1 MMNDLFETCET
12 AKVTLKY
19 INSDK
24 RIDDRDWER
33 NEIREA
39 HKQFFEEKDAY
50 LNKLIAKVYGSLEN
64 YTKIESGKYKDIDN
78 QAQLSHT
85 LSIHDYFLIKQNDYR
100 LFQGHKYQQI
110 NDEADSIYESQP
122 IKPHEDT
129 SYEQLEGHSH
139 YTCKKFAE
147 NYYEMDCN
155 AKLAYLLKIKQ
166 RFQDIHGYDIEVDDA
181 YEYYTSI
188 ITIQNQIAIAK
199 RDRYWAIFNDMWE
212 ERDKEIEKIEEM
224 QLRKEIIALEE
235 KEVAELNEKKF
246 ILEDTFGASEIEI
259 DSVKRKIN
267 DLTYDLDILKDKQK
281 HDEDLYEYRLK
292 IIRDYT
298 REMDNYIEKISNAK
312 IRIHPEDDYRLSWT
326 NRTVVEMYKEYVNR
340 HYSTQKYKELYA
352 KSDVYMD
359 VAISKQMCE
368 ANGLSVEYANR

>member
-1 MMNDLFETCET
+1 MHDLFETCET
-12 AKVTLKY
+12 AKVTIKY

-33 NEIREA
+33 NEISEA
-39 HKQFFEEKDAY
+39 NKQFFEERDAY
-50 LNKLIAKVYGSLEN
+50 LNKLITKVYGSLEN
-64 YTKIESGKYKDIDN
+64 YNKIESGKYKDIDN
-78 QAQLSHT
+78 QAKLSHI
-85 LSIHDYFLIKQNDYR
+85 LSIHDYFLIKQNDYK
-100 LFQGHKYQQI
+100 LFQDHEYQQI
-110 NDEADSIYESQP
+110 NDEADNIYESQP
-122 IKPHEDT
+122 IKPYEDT
-129 SYEQLEGHSH
+129 SYEQLEGHSL
-139 YTCKKFAE
+139 YTCRKFAE
-147 NYYEMDCN
+147 NYYKMDCN

-235 KEVAELNEKKF
+235 KELAELNEKKF
-246 ILEDTFGASEIEI
+246 ILEDTFGTCEFEI
-259 DSVKRKIN
+259 DPIKRKIN
-267 DLTYDLDILKDKQK
+267 DLTYDLAILKNEQK
-281 HDEDLYEYRLK
+281 RDEDLYEYRLK

-312 IRIHPEDDYRLSWT
+312 IRIHPEDDYRLSWA
-326 NRTVVEMYKEYVNR
+326 NRTVVEMYKEHINH
-340 HYSTQKYKELYA
+340 HYSTQKYKKLYA
-352 KSDVYMD
+352 KRDVYMD
-359 VAISKQMCE
+359 VSISKQMCE
-368 ANGLSVEYANR
+368 ANGLSVKYANC

>member
-1 MMNDLFETCET
+1 MNDLFETCET

-50 LNKLIAKVYGSLEN
+50 LNKFIAKVYGSLEN

>member
-1 MMNDLFETCET
+1 M
-12 AKVTLKY
+12 
-19 INSDK
+19 
-24 RIDDRDWER
+24 
-33 NEIREA
+33 
-39 HKQFFEEKDAY
+39 
-50 LNKLIAKVYGSLEN
+50 
-64 YTKIESGKYKDIDN
+64 
-78 QAQLSHT
+78 SHT

-100 LFQGHKYQQI
+100 LFQDHKYQRI

-122 IKPHEDT
+122 IKPYEDT

-139 YTCKKFAE
+139 YTCKEFAKR
-147 NYYEMDCN
+147 YYETDCN

-199 RDRYWAIFNDMWE
+199 RDRYWAIFNDMWD

-312 IRIHPEDDYRLSWT
+312 IRIHPEDDNRLSWT
-326 NRTVVEMYKEYVNR
+326 NRTVVEMYKEHVNR
-340 HYSTQKYKELYA
+340 HYSEQKRKELYA
-352 KSDVYMD
+352 KSDIYMD
-359 VAISKQMCE
+359 VSISKQMCE
-368 ANGLSVEYANR
+368 ANGLSVEYANC

>member
-1 MMNDLFETCET
+1 MNDLFETCET

-359 VAISKQMCE
+359 VSVSKQMCE

>member
-1 MMNDLFETCET
+1 MNDLFETCET
-12 AKVTLKY
+12 AKVTIKY
-19 INSDK
+19 INSDE
-24 RIDDRDWER
+24 RIDDRDWEH

-122 IKPHEDT
+122 IKPYEDT

-368 ANGLSVEYANR
+368 ANGLSVEYVNR

>member
-1 MMNDLFETCET
+1 MNDLFETCET

-33 NEIREA
+33 DEIRKA
-39 HKQFFEEKDAY
+39 YKQFFEERDAY
-50 LNKLIAKVYGSLEN
+50 LNKLITKVYGSLEN
-64 YTKIESGKYKDIDN
+64 YIKIESGKYKDIDN
-78 QAQLSHT
+78 QAKLSHT

-100 LFQGHKYQQI
+100 LFQDHKYQRI

-122 IKPHEDT
+122 IKPYEDT
-129 SYEQLEGHSH
+129 SYEQLEGHSL
-139 YTCKKFAE
+139 YICRKFAE
-147 NYYEMDCN
+147 NYYEVDCN

-224 QLRKEIIALEE
+224 QLCKEIIALEE

-326 NRTVVEMYKEYVNR
+326 NRTVVEMYKEHVKH
-340 HYSTQKYKELYA
+340 HYSEQKRKELYA
-352 KSDVYMD
+352 KSDIYMD
-359 VAISKQMCE
+359 VSISKQMCE
-368 ANGLSVEYANR
+368 ANGLSVEYANC

>member
-1 MMNDLFETCET
+1 MNDLFETCET

-19 INSDK
+19 INSDE
-24 RIDDRDWER
+24 RIDDRDWEH

-312 IRIHPEDDYRLSWT
+312 IRIHPKDDYRLSWT

-359 VAISKQMCE
+359 VAISKQTCE
-368 ANGLSVEYANR
+368 ANGLSVKYANC

>member
-1 MMNDLFETCET
+1 M
-12 AKVTLKY
+12 
-19 INSDK
+19 
-24 RIDDRDWER
+24 
-33 NEIREA
+33 
-39 HKQFFEEKDAY
+39 
-50 LNKLIAKVYGSLEN
+50 
-64 YTKIESGKYKDIDN
+64 
-78 QAQLSHT
+78 SHA

-100 LFQGHKYQQI
+100 LFQDHKYQRI

-181 YEYYTSI
+181 YEYYVSALI
-188 ITIQNQIAIAK
+188 IQNQIAIAK

-235 KEVAELNEKKF
+235 KELAELNEKKF
-246 ILEDTFGASEIEI
+246 ILEDTFGTCEFEIAPI
-259 DSVKRKIN
+259 KRKIN

-281 HDEDLYEYRLK
+281 RDEDLYEYRLK

-298 REMDNYIEKISNAK
+298 REMDNYIERLSNTK
-312 IRIHPEDDYRLSWT
+312 IRIHPEDDHRLT
-326 NRTVVEMYKEYVNR
+326 LFNRTVVDDYKNCVNSY
-340 HYSTQKYKELYA
+340 YSEKKRKELYA

-359 VAISKQMCE
+359 IPISKQMCE
-368 ANGLSVEYANR
+368 ANGLSVEYAKC

>member
-1 MMNDLFETCET
+1 MNDLFETCET
-12 AKVTLKY
+12 AKVTIKY
-19 INSDK
+19 INSDE
-24 RIDDRDWER
+24 RIDDRDWEH

-50 LNKLIAKVYGSLEN
+50 LNKLIVKVYGSLEN

-110 NDEADSIYESQP
+110 NDEANSIYESQP

-359 VAISKQMCE
+359 VSVSKQICE

>member
-12 AKVTLKY
+12 AKVILKY
-19 INSDK
+19 INSDE

-78 QAQLSHT
+78 QTKLSHA

-100 LFQGHKYQQI
+100 LFQDHKYQQI
-110 NDEADSIYESQP
+110 NDEANSIYNSQP

-166 RFQDIHGYDIEVDDA
+166 RFQDVHGYDIEVDDA

-235 KEVAELNEKKF
+235 KEIVELNEKKF

-281 HDEDLYEYRLK
+281 RDEDLYEYRLK

>member
-1 MMNDLFETCET
+1 MNDLFETCET
-12 AKVTLKY
+12 AKVTIKY
-19 INSDK
+19 INSDE
-24 RIDDRDWER
+24 RIDDRDWEH

-50 LNKLIAKVYGSLEN
+50 LNKLIVKVYGSLEN

-359 VAISKQMCE
+359 VSVSKQMCE

>member
-1 MMNDLFETCET
+1 MNDLFETCET

-19 INSDK
+19 INSDE

-312 IRIHPEDDYRLSWT
+312 IRIHPADDYRLSWT

-359 VAISKQMCE
+359 VSVSKQMCE

>member
-1 MMNDLFETCET
+1 MNDLFETCET
-12 AKVTLKY
+12 AKVTIKY
-19 INSDK
+19 INSDE
-24 RIDDRDWER
+24 RIDDRDWEH

-85 LSIHDYFLIKQNDYR
+85 LSIHDYFLIKQNDYK

-110 NDEADSIYESQP
+110 NDEADSIYESQS

-359 VAISKQMCE
+359 VPISKQMCE
-368 ANGLSVEYANR
+368 ANGLSVKYANR

>member
-1 MMNDLFETCET
+1 MHDLFETCET
-12 AKVTLKY
+12 AKVTIKY
-19 INSDK
+19 INSDA

-39 HKQFFEEKDAY
+39 HKQFFDKRNAY
-50 LNKLIAKVYGSLEN
+50 LNELITKVYGSLEN
-64 YTKIESGKYKDIDN
+64 YIKIESGKYKDIDN
-78 QAQLSHT
+78 QTKLSHA

-100 LFQGHKYQQI
+100 LFQDHKYQQI
-110 NDEADSIYESQP
+110 NDEANSIYNSQP

-139 YTCKKFAE
+139 YVCKKFAE

-181 YEYYTSI
+181 YEYYVSALI
-188 ITIQNQIAIAK
+188 IQNQITIAK

-212 ERDKEIEKIEEM
+212 ERGKEIEKIEEM

-246 ILEDTFGASEIEI
+246 ILEDTFGTSEIEI
-259 DSVKRKIN
+259 APIKRKIN

-281 HDEDLYEYRLK
+281 RDEDLYEYRLK

-298 REMDNYIEKISNAK
+298 REMDNYIERLSNTK
-312 IRIHPEDDYRLSWT
+312 IRIHPEDDHRLT
-326 NRTVVEMYKEYVNR
+326 LFNRTVVDDYKNCVNSY
-340 HYSTQKYKELYA
+340 YSEKKRKELYA

-359 VAISKQMCE
+359 IPISKQMCE
-368 ANGLSVEYANR
+368 ANGLSVKYANR

>member
-1 MMNDLFETCET
+1 MNDLFETCET

>member
-1 MMNDLFETCET
+1 MMSDLFETCET
-12 AKVTLKY
+12 AKVTIKY
-19 INSDK
+19 INSDE

-33 NEIREA
+33 NEIQEA
-39 HKQFFEEKDAY
+39 NKQFFDKRNAY
-50 LNKLIAKVYGSLEN
+50 LNKLITKVYGSLEN
-64 YTKIESGKYKDIDN
+64 YTKIESGKYQAVDN
-78 QAQLSHT
+78 QTKLSHT
-85 LSIHDYFLIKQNDYR
+85 LGIHDYFLIKQNDFK
-100 LFQGHKYQQI
+100 LFQDHKYQRI
-110 NDEADSIYESQP
+110 NDEANDIYESQP
-122 IKPHEDT
+122 IKPYEDT

-147 NYYEMDCN
+147 RYYETDCN

-188 ITIQNQIAIAK
+188 ITIQNQIVIAK

-246 ILEDTFGASEIEI
+246 ILEDTFGTSEIDI
-259 DSVKRKIN
+259 DPIKRKIN
-267 DLTYDLDILKDKQK
+267 DLTYDLAILKNQQK
-281 HDEDLYEYRLK
+281 RDEDLYEYRLK

-312 IRIHPEDDYRLSWT
+312 IRIHPEDDHRLSYF
-326 NRTVVEMYKEYVNR
+326 NRTVVDYYKDCVKSY
-340 HYSTQKYKELYA
+340 YSEKKRKELYA

-359 VAISKQMCE
+359 VSISKQMCE
-368 ANGLSVEYANR
+368 SNGLSAEYANR

>member
-1 MMNDLFETCET
+1 MNDLFETCET

-33 NEIREA
+33 DEIRKA
-39 HKQFFEEKDAY
+39 HKQFFEERDAY
-50 LNKLIAKVYGSLEN
+50 LNKLITKVYGSLEN
-64 YTKIESGKYKDIDN
+64 YIKIESGKYKDIDN
-78 QAQLSHT
+78 QAKLSHT

-100 LFQGHKYQQI
+100 LFQDHKYQRI

-122 IKPHEDT
+122 IKPYEDT
-129 SYEQLEGHSH
+129 SYEQLEGHSL
-139 YTCKKFAE
+139 YICRKFAE
-147 NYYEMDCN
+147 NYYEVDCN

-326 NRTVVEMYKEYVNR
+326 NRTVVEMYKEHVKH
-340 HYSTQKYKELYA
+340 HYSEQKRKELYA
-352 KSDVYMD
+352 KSDIYMD
-359 VAISKQMCE
+359 VSISKQMCE
-368 ANGLSVEYANR
+368 ANGLSVEYANC

>member
-1 MMNDLFETCET
+1 MHDLFETCET
-12 AKVTLKY
+12 AKVTIKY
-19 INSDK
+19 INSDE

-39 HKQFFEEKDAY
+39 HKQFFDKRNAY
-50 LNKLIAKVYGSLEN
+50 LNDLITNVYGSLEN
-64 YTKIESGKYKDIDN
+64 YIKIESGKYKDIDN
-78 QAQLSHT
+78 QTKLSHA

-100 LFQGHKYQQI
+100 LFQDHKYQQI
-110 NDEADSIYESQP
+110 NDEANSIYESQP

-139 YTCKKFAE
+139 YVCKKFAE
-147 NYYEMDCN
+147 NYYEIDCN

-181 YEYYTSI
+181 YEYYVSALI
-188 ITIQNQIAIAK
+188 IQNQITIAK

-246 ILEDTFGASEIEI
+246 ILEDTFGTSEIEI
-259 DSVKRKIN
+259 APIKRKIN

-281 HDEDLYEYRLK
+281 RDEDLYEYRLK

-298 REMDNYIEKISNAK
+298 REMDNYIERLSNTK
-312 IRIHPEDDYRLSWT
+312 IRIHPEDDHRLT
-326 NRTVVEMYKEYVNR
+326 LFNRTVVDDYKNCVNSY
-340 HYSTQKYKELYA
+340 YSEKKRKELYA

-359 VAISKQMCE
+359 IPISKQMCE
-368 ANGLSVEYANR
+368 ANGLSVKYANR

>member
-1 MMNDLFETCET
+1 MNDLFETCET

-19 INSDK
+19 INSDE

-281 HDEDLYEYRLK
+281 RDEDLYEYRLK

-359 VAISKQMCE
+359 VSVSKQMCE

>member
-19 INSDK
+19 INSDE

-78 QAQLSHT
+78 QAKLSHT

-181 YEYYTSI
+181 YEYYVSALI
-188 ITIQNQIAIAK
+188 IQNQIAIAK

-235 KEVAELNEKKF
+235 KELAELNEKKF
-246 ILEDTFGASEIEI
+246 ILEDTFGTCEFEIAPI
-259 DSVKRKIN
+259 KRKIN

-281 HDEDLYEYRLK
+281 RDEDLYEYRLK

-298 REMDNYIEKISNAK
+298 REMDNYIERLSNTK
-312 IRIHPEDDYRLSWT
+312 IRIHPEDDHRLT
-326 NRTVVEMYKEYVNR
+326 LFNRTVVDDYKNCVNSY
-340 HYSTQKYKELYA
+340 YSEKKRKELYA
-352 KSDVYMD
+352 KSDVYMNIP
-359 VAISKQMCE
+359 ISKQMCE
-368 ANGLSVEYANR
+368 ANGLSVEYAKC

>member
-1 MMNDLFETCET
+1 MNDLFETCET
-12 AKVTLKY
+12 AKVTIKY
-19 INSDK
+19 INSDE
-24 RIDDRDWER
+24 RIDDRDWEH

-85 LSIHDYFLIKQNDYR
+85 LSIHDYFLIKQNDYK

-110 NDEADSIYESQP
+110 NDEADSIYESQS

-188 ITIQNQIAIAK
+188 ITIQNQIVIAK

-359 VAISKQMCE
+359 VPISKQMCE
-368 ANGLSVEYANR
+368 ANGLSVKYANR

>member
-1 MMNDLFETCET
+1 MGSIWFECQKSWKLRIVGPDE
-12 AKVTLKY
+12 AGHLATLISLVKKY
-19 INSDK
+19 KLEDSVVFTGPK
-24 RIDDRDWER
+24 
-33 NEIREA
+33 
-39 HKQFFEEKDAY
+39 FEEDLSQEYENCECLILPSFTENFGATIIDA
-50 LNKLIAKVYGSLEN
+50 LAHGKPCIAS
-64 YTKIESGKYKDIDN
+64 TF
-78 QAQLSHT
+78 T
-85 LSIHDYFLIKQNDYR
+85 
-100 LFQGHKYQQI
+100 
-110 NDEADSIYESQP
+110 P
-122 IKPHEDT
+122 
-129 SYEQLEGHSH
+129 
-139 YTCKKFAE
+139 
-147 NYYEMDCN
+147 
-155 AKLAYLLKIKQ
+155 
-166 RFQDIHGYDIEVDDA
+166 
-181 YEYYTSI
+181 
-188 ITIQNQIAIAK
+188 
-199 RDRYWAIFNDMWE
+199 W
-212 ERDKEIEKIEEM
+212 
-224 QLRKEIIALEE
+224 
-235 KEVAELNEKKF
+235 AELNEKKF

-359 VAISKQMCE
+359 VSVSKQMCE